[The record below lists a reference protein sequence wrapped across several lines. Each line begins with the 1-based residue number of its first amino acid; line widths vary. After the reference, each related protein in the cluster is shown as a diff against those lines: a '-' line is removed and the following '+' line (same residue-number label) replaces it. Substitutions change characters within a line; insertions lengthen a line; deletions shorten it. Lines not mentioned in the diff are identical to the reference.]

1 MKTSTIILLSVGAL
15 VGVTT
20 IIYLANRKPV
30 VEDKSANE
38 NKGYVP
44 VQSTTSTSN
53 NTQNNSSAT
62 ETEELATVKAELEII
77 NCKKRCNKK
86 WLLSPYLIAICRSKC
101 K

>member
-44 VQSTTSTSN
+44 VQSESTTSN

-62 ETEELATVKAELEII
+62 EELATAKGELAII

-86 WLLSPYLIAICRSKC
+86 WLLSPYLIAICRSRC

>member
-53 NTQNNSSAT
+53 NTQNNSSAIP
-62 ETEELATVKAELEII
+62 TEEESIKK
-77 NCKKRCNKK
+77 CKRRCNEK
-86 WLLSPYLIAICRSKC
+86 WWGGAVLIGVCRSKC
-101 K
+101 

>member
-44 VQSTTSTSN
+44 VQSESTTSN

-62 ETEELATVKAELEII
+62 ATEELAII

-86 WLLSPYLIAICRSKC
+86 WLLSPYLIAICRSRC